1 MVDRILNY
9 PAGVTLLGGGYCD
22 DAILT
27 ASLSLAPNL
36 VCADGG
42 ANRLVAAGPSPD
54 AIIGDLDSLEDIASW
69 RSILADRLIHVAE
82 QDSTDFAKCL
92 SLVTAPFFIAVGFL
106 GGRQDHTLAA
116 LDVLVADPRA
126 IVMVGPED
134 VCFAAEGT
142 VRLELPVGDRVSI
155 FPMRPVTGRGG
166 EGLEWPIDQLGMAV
180 GQQIGTSNRMAATSA
195 EFSFDQRGSVIF
207 LEPNRLT
214 EALAGRGVLFQPP
227 I

>member
-1 MVDRILNY
+1 M
-9 PAGVTLLGGGYCD
+9 
-22 DAILT
+22 
-27 ASLSLAPNL
+27 
-36 VCADGG
+36 
-42 ANRLVAAGPSPD
+42 
-54 AIIGDLDSLEDIASW
+54 
-69 RSILADRLIHVAE
+69 
-82 QDSTDFAKCL
+82 
-92 SLVTAPFFIAVGFL
+92 
-106 GGRQDHTLAA
+106 
-116 LDVLVADPRA
+116 VADPRA

-195 EFSFDQRGSVIF
+195 EFSFDQCGSVIF